1 MLSLFRTRQTLFNFF
16 LLFYAAAL
24 HLRTFFLP
32 ASEPLQV
39 QGLFSYPLATM
50 LAEQPTLSFVLQIL
64 LLFAAGV
71 LANDLVNKNRITGTY
86 NLFPG
91 AFLILVASFLPEFIQ
106 FSGLHFVLIL
116 LLLTVRQ
123 VFGMYRVGKVS
134 DYVVNIGLLI
144 GVASLFYASAAV
156 FLVWALFGINSMRSL
171 YPKDVAA
178 LLIGFLLP
186 YLFVGT
192 WYFWN
197 DNFDV
202 FVAHQLEAALG
213 FSGWLEATY
222 PTLKIGWFA
231 FLILVSL
238 ISYPYFSQRKTH
250 AEGKKIDLLYGLM
263 PVAGVAV
270 FAQNQPGFSHLL
282 LLSIPIGVI
291 LAFIFGSIKPRWGE
305 FFHLLLLVIAFLLQY
320 SLFLFPA

>member
-1 MLSLFRTRQTLFNFF
+1 VLSLFRTRQTLFNFF

-24 HLRTFFLP
+24 HLRTLILP

-50 LAEQPTLSFVLQIL
+50 LAEQPTLSFVVQIL
-64 LLFAAGV
+64 LLSTAGV
-71 LANDLVNKNRITGTY
+71 LANDLVNKNRISGTY

-106 FSGLHFVLIL
+106 FSGIHFVLIIL
-116 LLLTVRQ
+116 LLVVRQ
-123 VFGMYRVGKVS
+123 VFKMYRASNVT
-134 DYVVNIGLLI
+134 DHLVNIGLLI
-144 GVASLFYASAAV
+144 GAASLFYASGVV
-156 FLVWALFGINSMRSL
+156 FLIWALFGINSMRSL
-171 YPKDVAA
+171 YLKDTAA

-202 FVAHQLEAALG
+202 FVAQQLKAALG

-231 FLILVSL
+231 VLILVSL

-270 FAQNQPGFSHLL
+270 FAQDQPGLSHLL
-282 LLSIPIGVI
+282 LLSIPIGII

-320 SLFLFPA
+320 GLFLFPA